1 MLVTKFGKEDKRN
14 ILEYNDPNHFP
25 TIGQLYMTK
34 IKKPYIGSGVL
45 V

>member
-1 MLVTKFGKEDKRN
+1 MLITKFGKEDKRN

-25 TIGQLYMTK
+25 TIGQLYMKKVKK
-34 IKKPYIGSGVL
+34 IFFGSGVL